1 MATTK
6 LNDMIIPENF
16 ADYVAEKAIEKNA
29 YFKSGVCINN
39 PQLKELLETGGK
51 TIHMPFVKPLSG
63 DSEIPSETDDITI
76 NNITTSED
84 LARRQF
90 RVKAFGE
97 NQLASILSGTNV
109 MDAIASSFADYWATE
124 YNKIL
129 LSTSK
134 GVFAKCT
141 NKVNDKSAGEG
152 GAALFDVKDAIDTKF
167 IIGDQHDSIRAVSMH
182 SRVYAYMLKQDQITT
197 VPNSEGTGEI
207 KIYKPLNSAIIVDDA
222 MPFDSSSLVASIYMF
237 GIGAVGFVEST
248 KGIIPAE
255 IGRNELK
262 GMGDNYLITRKQF
275 VMHPLGIAWKEPS
288 GNIVSPTNA
297 QLEAAANWNKVKD
310 DKNIALA
317 EYKFKI
323 E

>member
-1 MATTK
+1 MPVTK
-6 LNDMIIPENF
+6 LSDMIIPENF
-16 ADYVAEKAIEKNA
+16 AQYVAEKAIEKNA
-29 YFKSGVCINN
+29 YFKSGVCIDN
-39 PQLKELLETGGK
+39 PQLKTLLETGGK

-63 DSEIPSETDDITI
+63 DSEIPSETDDVTI
-76 NNITTSED
+76 NNVTTSED

-109 MDAIASSFADYWATE
+109 MDAIASNFADYWAGE

-129 LSTSK
+129 LSTTK

-141 NKVNDKSAGEG
+141 NKVNDKSSQEG
-152 GAALFDVKDAIDTKF
+152 DKALFNVADAIDTKF
-167 IIGDQHDSIRAVSMH
+167 IIGDNHDSIRAASMH
-182 SRVYAYMLKQDQITT
+182 SRVYAYMLKQDQIST

-207 KIYKPLNSAIIVDDA
+207 KIYKPLNARIIVDDA
-222 MPFDSSSLVASIYMF
+222 MPFDPSTLISSIYLY
-237 GIGAVGFVEST
+237 GYGAIGFVESI
-248 KGIIPAE
+248 KGINPAE
-255 IGRNELK
+255 IGRNKLK
-262 GMGDNYLITRKQF
+262 GMGENYLITRKQF

-297 QLEAAANWNKVKD
+297 QLAAAANWDKVKD
-310 DKNIALA
+310 DKNITLA

-323 E
+323 S